1 MKKFKPSELP
11 VGTTIENDDNMFYTK
26 EVTGG
31 GLAFWDPGYCMDC
44 AGDYTVRDDQ
54 ADETFSSF
62 KIVTVPF
69 DIFDEL
75 VIWMG
80 TAEGEDT
87 PESLLRMLLD
97 QRSSRE
103 AEKND

>member
-11 VGTTIENDDNMFYTK
+11 VGTTIETDDNMFYTK

-31 GLAFWDPGYCMDC
+31 GLVFWDPGYCMDC
-44 AGDYTVRDDQ
+44 AGNYTVRDDQ

-62 KIVTVPF
+62 KIVSIPF

-80 TAEGEDT
+80 TDDGDT
-87 PESLLRMLLD
+87 PESMLEVFLD
-97 QRSSRE
+97 QRAYRE
-103 AEKND
+103 AKKND